1 MEALTLNSVYPEW
14 VTKGIFSYLNAL
26 EVPWKNDVSGNQLDI
41 IYHGS
46 RSGNKII
53 GSLIENYLDNNN
65 TVSNDNKI
73 IIAQAIYTI
82 YIKNWNALY
91 KTLSLEYNP
100 IENYSMTE
108 TENVQDTHKGTL
120 ESNGNNTNT
129 YTETAIGN
137 DTSNNQL
144 WGFNSTDSVNSDKQT
159 GDTTRDVDSTMDST
173 HKNTDRETKDITSDR
188 TLKRSG
194 NIGVTT
200 SQQMIESER
209 QLWLWNFFE
218 SVFSDIDKIL
228 VLKIY

>member
-1 MEALTLNSVYPEW
+1 MIALTLNDVYSEW
-14 VTKGIFSYLNAL
+14 ITNGIFSYLNAL
-26 EVPWKNDVSGNQLDI
+26 EVPWKNDITSNELDI
-41 IYHGS
+41 NYHGS
-46 RSGNKII
+46 RSGHKLI
-53 GSLIENYLDNNN
+53 GSLIEKFLENNV
-65 TVSNDNKI
+65 VSEENKI
-73 IIAQAIYTI
+73 TIAQAIYAM

-91 KTLSLEYNP
+91 KTLLLEYNP

-108 TENVQDTHKGTL
+108 TENVKDTHRGTL
-120 ESNGNNTNT
+120 ESNGYDTNTNNENT
-129 YTETAIGN
+129 IVN

-144 WGFNSTDSVNSDKQT
+144 WGFNSTDSVNSDKQIVN
-159 GDTTRDVDSTMDST
+159 TTRNIDGSMNAT
-173 HKNTDRETKDITSDR
+173 HKNTDTETKDNTSNR

>member
-1 MEALTLNSVYPEW
+1 MGTLTLNSVYPEW

-26 EVPWKNDVSGNQLDI
+26 EVPWKNDVSDNQLDI

-53 GSLIENYLDNNN
+53 GSLIENYLDNN
-65 TVSNDNKI
+65 TVSDDNKI

-129 YTETAIGN
+129 YTETTLVN
-137 DTSNNQL
+137 DISNNQL

-159 GDTTRDVDSTMDST
+159 GDTTRDVESTMDST

>member
-1 MEALTLNSVYPEW
+1 METLTLNSVYTEW
-14 VTKGIFSYLNAL
+14 ITKGIFSYLNAL

-41 IYHGS
+41 IYHGL
-46 RSGNKII
+46 RSGDKII
-53 GSLIENYLDNNN
+53 GSLIEYYLDNN
-65 TVSNDNKI
+65 TVSDDNKI

-129 YTETAIGN
+129 NTETTIVN

-144 WGFNSTDSVNSDKQT
+144 WGFNSTDSVNSDKQI
-159 GDTTRDVDSTMDST
+159 GDTTRNVDSTMDST
-173 HKNTDRETKDITSDR
+173 HKNTDTETKDITSDR

>member
-1 MEALTLNSVYPEW
+1 METLTLNSVYPEW
-14 VTKGIFSYLNAL
+14 ITKGIFSYLNAL

-53 GSLIENYLDNNN
+53 GSLIENYLDNN
-65 TVSNDNKI
+65 TVSDDNKI

-108 TENVQDTHKGTL
+108 TENVQDTHKGTI
-120 ESNGNNTNT
+120 ESNGNNTDT
-129 YTETAIGN
+129 YTETTLVN

-159 GDTTRDVDSTMDST
+159 GDTTRDVESTVDST

>member
-1 MEALTLNSVYPEW
+1 MKTLTLNSVYPEW
-14 VTKGIFSYLNAL
+14 LTKGIFSYLNAL

-53 GSLIENYLDNNN
+53 GSLIENYLDNN
-65 TVSNDNKI
+65 TVSDDNKI

-129 YTETAIGN
+129 YTETTLVN

-159 GDTTRDVDSTMDST
+159 GDTTRDVESTIDNT

>member
-1 MEALTLNSVYPEW
+1 MGTLTLNSVYPEW

-26 EVPWKNDVSGNQLDI
+26 EVPWKNDVSDNQLDI

-53 GSLIENYLDNNN
+53 GSLIENYLDNN
-65 TVSNDNKI
+65 TVSDDNKI

-129 YTETAIGN
+129 YTETTLVS

-159 GDTTRDVDSTMDST
+159 GDTTRDVESTMDST

>member
-1 MEALTLNSVYPEW
+1 MGTLTLNSVYPEW
-14 VTKGIFSYLNAL
+14 ATKGIFSYLNAL

-53 GSLIENYLDNNN
+53 GSLIENYLDNN
-65 TVSNDNKI
+65 TVSDDNKI

-129 YTETAIGN
+129 YTDTTIVN

-159 GDTTRDVDSTMDST
+159 GDTTRDVESTMDST

>member
-1 MEALTLNSVYPEW
+1 MGTLTLNSVYPEW

-26 EVPWKNDVSGNQLDI
+26 EVPWKNDVSANQLDI

-53 GSLIENYLDNNN
+53 GSLIENYLDNN
-65 TVSNDNKI
+65 TVSDDNKI

-129 YTETAIGN
+129 YTETTLVN

-159 GDTTRDVDSTMDST
+159 GDTTRDVESTMDST

>member
-1 MEALTLNSVYPEW
+1 MVTLTLNDVYPEW
-14 VTKGIFSYLNAL
+14 ITKGIFSYLNAL
-26 EVPWKNDVSGNQLDI
+26 KVPWKNDITYNELDI

-46 RSGNKII
+46 KSGHKIV
-53 GSLIENYLDNNN
+53 GSLIENFLEND
-65 TVSNDNKI
+65 TVSEENKI
-73 IIAQAIYTI
+73 TIAQAIYAM

-108 TENVQDTHKGTL
+108 TENVQDSHKGTI
-120 ESNGNNTNT
+120 ESDSIDTNTNT
-129 YTETAIGN
+129 ENTIVN

-144 WGFNSTDSVNSDKQT
+144 WGFNSTDSVNSDKQI
-159 GDTTRDVDSTMDST
+159 GDTTRNVDGNVNST
-173 HKNTDRETKDITSDR
+173 HKNTDTETKDITSDR

>member
-1 MEALTLNSVYPEW
+1 METLTLNSVYPEW
-14 VTKGIFSYLNAL
+14 ITKGIFSYLNAL

-53 GSLIENYLDNNN
+53 GSLIENYLDNN
-65 TVSNDNKI
+65 TVSDDNKI

-129 YTETAIGN
+129 YTETTLVN

-173 HKNTDRETKDITSDR
+173 HKNTDSETKNITSDR

>member
-1 MEALTLNSVYPEW
+1 MKTLTLNSVYPEW
-14 VTKGIFSYLNAL
+14 ITKGIFSYLNAL
-26 EVPWKNDVSGNQLDI
+26 EVPWKNDVSDNQLDI

-53 GSLIENYLDNNN
+53 GSLIENYLDNN
-65 TVSNDNKI
+65 TVSDDNKI

-129 YTETAIGN
+129 YIETTIVD

-159 GDTTRDVDSTMDST
+159 GDTTRDVESTMDST

>member
-1 MEALTLNSVYPEW
+1 MGTLTLNSVYPEW

-26 EVPWKNDVSGNQLDI
+26 EVPWKNDVSDNQLDI

-53 GSLIENYLDNNN
+53 GSLIENYLDNN
-65 TVSNDNKI
+65 TVSDDNKI

-129 YTETAIGN
+129 YTETTLVN

-159 GDTTRDVDSTMDST
+159 GDTTRDVESTMDST

>member
-1 MEALTLNSVYPEW
+1 METLTLNNVYTEW
-14 VTKGIFSYLNAL
+14 ITKGIFSYLNAL
-26 EVPWKNDVSGNQLDI
+26 EVPWKNDISGNQLDV

-53 GSLIENYLDNNN
+53 GSLIENYLENN
-65 TVSNDNKI
+65 TVSDDNKN
-73 IIAQAIYTI
+73 IIAQAIYTM

-108 TENVQDTHKGTL
+108 TENVQDSHKGTL
-120 ESNGNNTNT
+120 KSNSTDTNTNT
-129 YTETAIGN
+129 ENTIVN

-144 WGFNSTDSVNSDKQT
+144 WGFNSTDSVNSDKQI
-159 GDTTRDVDSTMDST
+159 GDTTRNVDESTNST
-173 HKNTDRETKDITSDR
+173 HENTDTETKDITSYR

-209 QLWLWNFFE
+209 QLWFWNFFE
-218 SVFSDIDKIL
+218 NVFADIDKIL